1 MCAMDD
7 AQVSGHIE
15 ELVSEEH
22 RLLEAHEE
30 GDGLPPEDHQRL
42 ETVRRELDRYW
53 DLLRQRRAYE
63 DAGID
68 PNRASLRDEG
78 TVEGYEQ

>member
-1 MCAMDD
+1 MDD
-7 AQVSGHIE
+7 AQVSDHIE
-15 ELVSEEH
+15 DLVAQEH
-22 RLLEAHEE
+22 KLLEAHEE
-30 GDGLPPEDHQRL
+30 GDGLSPAEHERL
-42 ETVRRELDRYW
+42 DTIRRELDRYW

-68 PNRASLRDEG
+68 PSRASLRDED